1 MVRDGQSDEVV
12 AQYLQSVT
20 GTRSR
25 RAWPDLESAPGGKYA
40 RLREVRVV
48 DEDGEVLES
57 VDIRRPVGIEMTFTA
72 LRDDVPMFP
81 KIKLYDR
88 EGDAAFNAL
97 DTSSEWEEPPAP
109 ATTRRRRGFH
119 RTSSTRAYYRV
130 DVAVCSLGRGT
141 SKLIHQTAVREA
153 VSFNVFDL
161 GEGDSSKGKFPG
173 HLRGPVR
180 PLLDWTTE
188 RR

>member
-20 GTRSR
+20 GTPSR
-25 RAWPDLESAPGGKYA
+25 RVWPDLESAPGGKYA

-97 DTSSEWEEPPAP
+97 DTSSEWEELAGTGDYTSTAWIPPNFLNE
-109 ATTRRRRGFH
+109 G
-119 RTSSTRAYYRV
+119 YYRV
-130 DVAVCSLGRGT
+130 DVAVQPGPADEQ
-141 SKLIHQTAVREA
+141 LIHQTAVREA

-161 GEGDSSKGKFPG
+161 GRGFVEGQVPWAPA
-173 HLRGPVR
+173 RAR
-180 PLLDWTTE
+180 AAAARLDD
-188 RR
+188 